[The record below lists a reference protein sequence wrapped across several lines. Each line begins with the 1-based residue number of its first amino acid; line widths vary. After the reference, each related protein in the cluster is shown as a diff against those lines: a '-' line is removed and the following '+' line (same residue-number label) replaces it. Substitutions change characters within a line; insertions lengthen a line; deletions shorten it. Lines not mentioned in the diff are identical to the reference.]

1 MEQLRS
7 KKDDHLFITD
17 PLNPSRYDDK
27 LISKNLENQGY
38 QLPHHF
44 TQANTSN
51 SNTSKEPKALSMS
64 TFVDQDRSTKK
75 NKSKNYS
82 TGSTRENK
90 SEKYSMGGC
99 NYNWDECCNRT
110 YESTHK
116 SSMGLFKNNK
126 KERIF
131 NSDPLVPPRYVDVV
145 ASTSLQNQEPESISM
160 TTLADKDLSEKKLET
175 ESTKNKCCNDWY
187 LAFY

>member
-82 TGSTRENK
+82 TGSTRENR
-90 SEKYSMGGC
+90 SEKYSMGGFV
-99 NYNWDECCNRT
+99 YGIT
-110 YESTHK
+110 YVMVDAFVAMLFCPYWVQSTNPFLH
-116 SSMGLFKNNK
+116 F
-126 KERIF
+126 
-131 NSDPLVPPRYVDVV
+131 
-145 ASTSLQNQEPESISM
+145 AS
-160 TTLADKDLSEKKLET
+160 
-175 ESTKNKCCNDWY
+175 
-187 LAFY
+187 